1 MSTNLNEFK
10 DIVKAEA
17 SIKNKLVM
25 DIMKKDRTEEETL
38 LVIQGI
44 RDLILQNGADMRLR
58 ITSNDR
64 AIYIA
69 HTIDI
74 VLGMIAK
81 TWIDI
86 SDLKMDTP
94 EEVLAVQ
101 ATIVER
107 SMNVYNDNVAMTKNI
122 EDIQLTIVEILNRSK
137 KEDPI
142 DSRYALLFDSI
153 DYTAMK
159 YIQFAAS
166 HIHAMMCNEEGNPL
180 SGDVNKDI
188 ANIIVVDNIFSD
200 ITIFDVGDADVD

>member
-94 EEVLAVQ
+94 EEVLEVQ
-101 ATIVER
+101 SSIVER

-142 DSRYALLFDSI
+142 DNRYALLFDSI

-188 ANIIVVDNIFSD
+188 TNIIVVDNIFSD

>member
-94 EEVLAVQ
+94 EEVLEVQ
-101 ATIVER
+101 SSIVER

-142 DSRYALLFDSI
+142 DNRYALLFDSI

-166 HIHAMMCNEEGNPL
+166 HIHTMMCNEEGNPL

-188 ANIIVVDNIFSD
+188 TNIIVVDNIFSD